1 MHSLA
6 EALTFAR
13 NDPEVFIIG
22 GAEIY
27 LATLEL
33 ADRIYL
39 TVVHAHIKGDTYF
52 PGFEGQQWQET
63 SRERHEANGKNP
75 YAYSFV
81 IYERK
86 RQS

>member
-1 MHSLA
+1 MHSLD

-27 LATLEL
+27 LEALDL
-33 ADRIYL
+33 ADRLYL
-39 TVVHAHIKGDTYF
+39 TLVHAHIKGDTYF
-52 PGFEGQQWQET
+52 PGFDGHQWQET
-63 SRERHEANGKNP
+63 SRERHEADEKNP

-81 IYERK
+81 ICERK
-86 RQS
+86 MQS